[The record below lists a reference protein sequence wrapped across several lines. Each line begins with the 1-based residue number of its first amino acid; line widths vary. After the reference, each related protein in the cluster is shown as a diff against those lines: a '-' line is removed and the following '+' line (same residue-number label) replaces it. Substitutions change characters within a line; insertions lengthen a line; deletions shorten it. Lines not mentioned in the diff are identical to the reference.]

1 MVSGRRL
8 LRLLQVAEVSL
19 GAAARGER
27 VGGGGAGVGG
37 RGGGD
42 RGVQV
47 IVRLGIETDGR
58 FDARPSIVRIPREGG
73 RPIIGLL
80 PRGRRRAGS
89 DGGGA
94 RARVR
99 GGELVSTWSPSE
111 RTRRRVEVGMVAE
124 MGEGGVV

>member
-19 GAAARGER
+19 SAAARGER

-37 RGGGD
+37 AGSGD
-42 RGVQV
+42 RGVRV
-47 IVRLGIETDGR
+47 IVRLGIEIPWRDGG

-80 PRGRRRAGS
+80 PRGRRRAGG
-89 DGGGA
+89 DGGGGA
-94 RARVR
+94 AYRSNR
-99 GGELVSTWSPSE
+99 
-111 RTRRRVEVGMVAE
+111 
-124 MGEGGVV
+124 

>member
-80 PRGRRRAGS
+80 PRGRRRAGGGG
-89 DGGGA
+89 GGGA
-94 RARVR
+94 RARQ
-99 GGELVSTWSPSE
+99 
-111 RTRRRVEVGMVAE
+111 RRRIGVHVVAVRE
-124 MGEGGVV
+124 DAAAGRSRHGS